1 MSAIQF
7 RIPGNIISEAGG
19 VSQLAADFAL
29 RNAVRVLVVT
39 DTTLV
44 DLGFAGR
51 VEEALRRRGAEVVVF
66 DGVEPEPSAATVR
79 RAAEIGREQGVDGV
93 VGLGGGSPM
102 DVAKL
107 VALLV
112 RTPQPIEEIYGVDLA
127 KGERVPLVLIPT
139 TAGTGSEVTR
149 VAVVTADNG
158 DKAPILAPQLY
169 CDTVILD
176 VELTLGLPPKVTA
189 ATGVDAMVHAIEG
202 YTSGLRKNPVADQ
215 MALHAMRLLFGN
227 TRTAVKNG
235 GDVAARSAMLTG
247 SMLAG
252 LAFANA
258 TVGAVHALAYPLGT
272 QFHVSHGG
280 SNAVVLV
287 PVMRF
292 NMPEATPLY
301 SEIAR
306 AVMPELNA
314 ADDQTAADRLA
325 DDLEALIPEV
335 GLEGR
340 LRDFGIQESDMSS
353 LVDGA
358 LRQERLLSYNYKVP
372 SREDVEAIYRAAL

>member
-1 MSAIQF
+1 MNAIQF
-7 RIPGNIISEAGG
+7 RTPGTIISQPGG
-19 VSQLAADFAL
+19 IGQLAEDFAL
-29 RNAVRVLVVT
+29 RSAKRVLIVT
-39 DTTLV
+39 DSTLV
-44 DLGFAGR
+44 GLGFAER
-51 VEEALRRRGAEVVVF
+51 ATEALRQRGADALIYDE
-66 DGVEPEPSAATVR
+66 VEPEPSAETVR
-79 RAAEIGREQGVDGV
+79 GAAAFGRDSGVDSV
-93 VGLGGGSPM
+93 IGLGGGSPM

-112 RTPQPIEEIYGVDLA
+112 ASPQPIEEMYGVDLA
-127 KGERVPLVLIPT
+127 QGDRVPL
-139 TAGTGSEVTR
+139 EVTK
-149 VAVVTADNG
+149 VAVVTADSG

-189 ATGVDAMVHAIEG
+189 STGVDAMVHAIEG
-202 YTSGLRKNPVADQ
+202 FTSGLRKNPAADQ
-215 MALHAMRLLFGN
+215 MALQAMRLLYPN
-227 TRTAVKNG
+227 VCNAVENG
-235 GDVAARSAMLTG
+235 QDVEARSAMLVG

-252 LAFANA
+252 YAFANA

-280 SNAVVLV
+280 SNAAVLV

-301 SEIAR
+301 AELAR
-306 AVMPELNA
+306 AVVSGLEGRSDQDA
-314 ADDQTAADRLA
+314 ADLLA
-325 DDLEALIPEV
+325 DSLEALIPEV

-340 LRDFGIQESDMSS
+340 LREFGIEDDHVGD

-358 LRQERLLSYNYKVP
+358 LRQERLLSYNIKVP
-372 SREDVEAIYRAAL
+372 ERSDIEAIYRGAL